1 MAKALIVTVGGTTQP
16 LIKSITE
23 HKPEFVCFL
32 CSQESVD
39 LVAAIKQGAKDQLQ
53 SQTIPFQDFKVISND
68 VGDLIRC
75 YEDALKCVNKL
86 KSLGYETDD
95 IVVDYTGGTKTM
107 SVALGLACVA
117 QGYSFSY
124 VSGHQRTK
132 EGLGT
137 VVDGTE
143 EVRTGISPWSLFAV
157 EESQLISTLFNQCQF
172 AAAEQATRRLLG
184 HAGLEIRKRRYF
196 QIVEKLCIAY
206 GLWDRFEHAGAMKI
220 LRENLPTFDQFVT
233 DSGAVQYTQ
242 LLETLRDNSQW
253 LSQMAN
259 DTKGFQKAARCQV
272 IDLVSNAAR
281 RAAEGKFDDAVA
293 RLYRALEFEG
303 QVSLAEPPLQ
313 IQGSD
318 KVPLDKVPD
327 HLREEFHQR
336 HGAPDSP
343 TLKLPLFSTFRLLKE
358 VGHPSGL
365 VFDQYRE
372 KLDGILSARNNSILA
387 HGNTPIKESAYESL
401 NQTLCTVL
409 NLTKLIEFPKLPVN

>member
-1 MAKALIVTVGGTTQP
+1 MAKALIATVGGTTQP
-16 LIKSITE
+16 IIKSITE
-23 HKPEFVCFL
+23 HQPEFVCFL

-39 LVAAIKQGAKDQLQ
+39 LVAAIKQGVKDQLQ
-53 SQTIPFQDFKVISND
+53 PQTISFQDFKVISND
-68 VGDLIRC
+68 VGDLIKC
-75 YEDALKCVNKL
+75 YEDALTCVNHL
-86 KSLGYETDD
+86 KSRGYQAED

-132 EGLGT
+132 EGLGI

-157 EESQLISTLFNQCQF
+157 EESQLIATLFNQCQF
-172 AAAEQATRRLLG
+172 AAAEQATRRLLDR
-184 HAGLEIRKRRYF
+184 AGLEPRKRRYF
-196 QIVEKLCIAY
+196 QIVEKLCLAY
-206 GLWDRFEHAGAMKI
+206 GLWDRFDHAGAMK
-220 LRENLPTFDQFVT
+220 LLKENLLSLDQFVT
-233 DSGAVQYTQ
+233 DSGAVQYAR
-242 LLETLRDNSQW
+242 LLETLRDNTQW

-259 DTKGFQKAARCQV
+259 DTKGFTKPARCQV
-272 IDLVSNAAR
+272 IDLISNAAR
-281 RAAEGKFDDAVA
+281 RASEGKFDDAVA

-303 QVSLAEPPLQ
+303 QVSLAEPPLH

-318 KVPLDKVPD
+318 KVPLEKVPES
-327 HLREEFHQR
+327 LREEYLQR

-358 VGHPSGL
+358 IGHESGL
-365 VFDQYRE
+365 RFDQYRE
-372 KLDGILSARNNSILA
+372 KLEGILSARNSSILA
-387 HGNTPIKESAYESL
+387 HGNTPIKESTYNSL

-409 NLTKLIEFPKLPVN
+409 NLTELIEFPKLPVG